1 MFENNKQDAA
11 PQKST
16 PGYLK
21 VSIIV
26 FIAVVIYLGYIFWS
40 RSQQSRAFEARQAQ
54 QKAQQ
59 AAADKKAVESLGG
72 SEFKILTFYADPAV
86 IARGDATEL
95 CYGVSNAT
103 SVTLEPQSSS
113 VWPSLSKCVSA
124 SPRKTTAYTLTAT
137 DQTGQTKESQLTVE
151 VR

>member
-1 MFENNKQDAA
+1 MFESNKQDAA

-16 PGYLK
+16 SVYLK
-21 VSIIV
+21 ISIIV
-26 FIAVVIYLGYIFWS
+26 FIAVVIYLGFIFWS

-54 QKAQQ
+54 EKAQQ
-59 AAADKKAVESLGG
+59 AAADKKAVDGLGG
-72 SEFKILTFYADPAV
+72 SEFKILRFYADPSV

-103 SVTLEPQSSS
+103 SVTLQPQSNS
-113 VWPSLSKCVSA
+113 VWPSLNKCVSV

-137 DQTGQTKESQLTVE
+137 DQTGQTKESNLTVE